1 MARHWN
7 THTKPVH
14 VESYTF
20 DPADIVIKPDLN
32 GRHDH
37 PDLTELRQSI
47 EENGQLEPVVVRS
60 ESGKP
65 VLIMGFSRWQAI
77 CAINKGRKPAD
88 RMKIKAVFADVNERD
103 GLILNYEENRRRNQT
118 TPLDDGYL
126 FARLE
131 KRALTIPEIAARLH
145 LEPTFIK
152 RRLKLI
158 AAEPEVQAAVAS
170 GRLKPTAA
178 IKIAKLSSEVQREAV
193 KGNGAVSSATVD
205 AALGKA
211 PKITVKAIRAAIV
224 DELALDVEDGC
235 AKVLRRLLAMI
246 DGERSHDEMPG
257 L

>member
-1 MARHWN
+1 MARQWK
-7 THTKPVH
+7 TATKAIRTDGL
-14 VESYTF
+14 TF
-20 DPADIVIKPDLN
+20 DPADIVIKPELN

-60 ESGKP
+60 ENDKP

-77 CAINKGRKPAD
+77 CEINKGRKPAD

-131 KRALTIPEIAARLH
+131 KRALSIPEIAARLH
-145 LEPTFIK
+145 LEPAFIK

-178 IKIAKLSSEVQREAV
+178 VRIAKLSSEVQREAV
-193 KGNGAVSSATVD
+193 KGNGTVSNATVD

-224 DELALDVEDGC
+224 DELDIDIEDGC
-235 AKVLRRLLAMI
+235 VKVLRRLLAMI
-246 DGERSHDEMPG
+246 DGEKA
-257 L
+257 